1 MQVLLYGTRNY
12 HKYLRKL
19 QFSLNQS
26 LLGCFPR
33 SENGYTLF
41 HKTIRKKT
49 MSKYSEAGV
58 DIDKGNEFVS
68 SIKKIAGETN
78 SRGVIGDI
86 GGFSGL
92 YAIGNSGYTDPVL
105 ISSTDGVGTKLMIA
119 TLCKKHD
126 TIGIDLVAMCV
137 NDVVVSGAK
146 PLFFLDY
153 FSVSKLDLSVATDVV
168 KGIAE
173 GCKLADCALIGGET
187 AEMPGLYKPGD
198 YDLAGFVVGMVERKK
213 IIDGSD
219 IRVSDKII
227 GLASSGLHANG
238 YSLVR
243 KVLFAESKLSV
254 DDHLEELGC
263 TVGEELIKPTRIYV
277 RSILTTL
284 RNHTIN
290 GLVHNTGGGFID
302 NIPRIL
308 PGNTKAVIN
317 RGSWTIPPVFSY
329 LQKKGQIPEKEM
341 YRTFNMGIGM
351 LAVVH
356 EEEVDDILQQF
367 TALGET
373 PFVIG
378 DIQIAAKDGVERVIF
393 E

>member
-1 MQVLLYGTRNY
+1 MAKENY
-12 HKYLRKL
+12 IP
-19 QFSLNQS
+19 S
-26 LLGCFPR
+26 
-33 SENGYTLF
+33 
-41 HKTIRKKT
+41 HKTIIKKT

-58 DIDKGNEFVS
+58 DIDKGNEFIS
-68 SIKKIAGETN
+68 RIKKIAGETHG
-78 SRGVIGDI
+78 RGVIGDI

-92 YAIGNSGYTDPVL
+92 YAIGNAGYKDPVL
-105 ISSTDGVGTKLMIA
+105 ISSTDGVGTKLMVA
-119 TLCKKHD
+119 KLCNRHD

-153 FSVSKLDLSVATDVV
+153 FAVSKLDLNMATDVV
-168 KGIAE
+168 KGIVE
-173 GCKLADCALIGGET
+173 GCKQAKCALIGGET
-187 AEMPGLYKPGD
+187 AEMPGLYQPGD
-198 YDLAGFVVGMVERKK
+198 YDLAGFVVGTVERNK

-227 GLASSGLHANG
+227 GLASSGLHSNG

-243 KVLFAESKLSV
+243 KIFFDEAGLSAG
-254 DDHLEELGC
+254 DHLEELNC
-263 TVGEELIKPTRIYV
+263 SVGEELLKPTRIYV
-277 RSILTTL
+277 KSILAVL

-290 GLVHNTGGGFID
+290 GLIHNTGGGFVD

-308 PGNTKAVIN
+308 PGNTRAVIN
-317 RGSWTIPPVFSY
+317 KGSWDIPPVFSY
-329 LQKKGQIPEKEM
+329 LQKEGKIPEKEM

-351 LAVVH
+351 LVVVH

-378 DIQIAAKDGVERVIF
+378 EIQFAGQKDEERVVF
-393 E
+393 K

>member
-1 MQVLLYGTRNY
+1 
-12 HKYLRKL
+12 
-19 QFSLNQS
+19 
-26 LLGCFPR
+26 
-33 SENGYTLF
+33 
-41 HKTIRKKT
+41 

-68 SIKKIAGETN
+68 RIKKIVGETHN
-78 SRGVIGDI
+78 RGVIGDI

-92 YAIGNSGYTDPVL
+92 YAIGNAGYEDPVL
-105 ISSTDGVGTKLMIA
+105 ISSTDGVGTKLMVA
-119 TLCKKHD
+119 KLCNKHD

-137 NDVVVSGAK
+137 NDVIVSGAK

-173 GCKLADCALIGGET
+173 GCKQAECALIGGET
-187 AEMPGLYKPGD
+187 AEMPGLYQPGD
-198 YDLAGFVVGMVERKK
+198 YDLAGFVVGMVERNE
-213 IIDGSD
+213 IIDGSE

-227 GLASSGLHANG
+227 GLASSGLHSNG

-243 KVLFAESKLSV
+243 EIIFEQSELSV
-254 DDHLEELGC
+254 DDHIEEFGC

-277 RSILTTL
+277 KSILATL
-284 RNHTIN
+284 RNHNIS
-290 GLVHNTGGGFID
+290 GLIHNTGGGFID

-308 PGNTKAVIN
+308 PANTKAVIKK
-317 RGSWTIPPVFSY
+317 GSWDIPPIFSY
-329 LQKKGQIPEKEM
+329 LQDKGQIPEKEM

-351 LAVVH
+351 MAVVH
-356 EEEVDDILQQF
+356 EEEVDDIIQQLK
-367 TALGET
+367 AQGEM

-378 DIQIAAKDGVERVIF
+378 EIQFAGHENEDRVVF